1 MWQLNPSFQGKRA
14 LVTGGNKGIGF
25 AIIQGLLAEGF
36 DVILAARSLDKAKT
50 AIEQLQSSN
59 IRILELDVSDD
70 NSIDLAAKNL
80 SQEIDSLDVLINNAG
95 IYPDQRV
102 NILTVSREL
111 LNQTMNVNAFGAV
124 RVTQAFLPLL
134 MKSVAARV
142 INTSSGYGQLS
153 GLSAETP
160 TYCLSKLT
168 LNGVTIMLAKA
179 LQTKGIVVNALD
191 PGWVKTD
198 MGSSVAPRTPEQGAD
213 TAIWLATE
221 APLTLSGKLFHER
234 REVSY

>member
-1 MWQLNPSFQGKRA
+1 MNGSFQGKRA

-25 AIIQGLLAEGF
+25 AIIQGLLAKGF
-36 DVILAARSLDKAKT
+36 DVILAARSPDKAKA

-59 IRILELDVSDD
+59 IRFLELDVSDD
-70 NSIDLAAKNL
+70 NSIDLAAKKL

-95 IYPDQRV
+95 IYPDQSV

-134 MKSVAARV
+134 IKSVAARV
-142 INTSSGYGQLS
+142 INISSGYGQLS
-153 GLSAETP
+153 GLSAEAP

-221 APLTLSGKLFHER
+221 APLNLSGKLFHER
-234 REVSY
+234 REVFY

>member
-1 MWQLNPSFQGKRA
+1 
-14 LVTGGNKGIGF
+14 
-25 AIIQGLLAEGF
+25 
-36 DVILAARSLDKAKT
+36 
-50 AIEQLQSSN
+50 
-59 IRILELDVSDD
+59 
-70 NSIDLAAKNL
+70 
-80 SQEIDSLDVLINNAG
+80 
-95 IYPDQRV
+95 
-102 NILTVSREL
+102 
-111 LNQTMNVNAFGAV
+111 MNVNAFGAV

-134 MKSVAARV
+134 IKSVAARV

-153 GLSAETP
+153 GLSADAP

-179 LQTKGIVVNALD
+179 LQTKGIAVNALD

-198 MGSSVAPRTPEQGAD
+198 MGSGAAPRTPEQGAD

-221 APLTLSGKLFHER
+221 APSTLSGKLFHER

>member
-1 MWQLNPSFQGKRA
+1 MNVSFQGKRA

-25 AIIQGLLAEGF
+25 AICQGLLAKGF
-36 DVILAARSLDKAKT
+36 DVILAARSQDKAKA
-50 AIEQLQSSN
+50 AIAQLQSSN
-59 IRILELDVSDD
+59 IRSLELDVSDD
-70 NSIDLAAKNL
+70 NSIDSAAKNL

-153 GLSAETP
+153 GLSADAP
-160 TYCLSKLT
+160 TYSLSKLT

-179 LQTKGIVVNALD
+179 LQTKGIVVNALN

-198 MGSSVAPRTPEQGAD
+198 MGGGGAPRTPEQGAD

-221 APLTLSGKLFHER
+221 APLNLSGKLFQER

>member
-1 MWQLNPSFQGKRA
+1 MNTSFPGKRA

-25 AIIQGLLAEGF
+25 AIIQGLLAAGF
-36 DVILAARSLDKAKT
+36 DVTLAARSHSKAKA
-50 AIEQLQSSN
+50 AIDKLKSSK
-59 IRILELDVSDD
+59 IRSIELDVSNDD
-70 NSIDLAAKNL
+70 SINLAAQKL
-80 SQEIDSLDVLINNAG
+80 AQEIDSLDVLINNAG
-95 IYPDQRV
+95 IYPDRSV
-102 NILTVSREL
+102 NIFTVSREL

-134 MKSVAARV
+134 MKAAKARV
-142 INTSSGYGQLS
+142 INISSGYGQLS
-153 GLSAETP
+153 GLSVDAP
-160 TYCLSKLT
+160 TYSLSKLT

-198 MGSSVAPRTPEQGAD
+198 MGGGVAPRTPEQGAD

-221 APLTLSGKLFHER
+221 APSNLSGKLFHER